1 MKRILLLVV
10 VMTLYGSFYPW
21 QFQARDLPVS
31 PIRILL
37 HSWPAVFDRF
47 VGRDTVVNLVLYV
60 PFGVFCFLSMNESQS
75 RVLRSMMTVLA
86 AALLS
91 ASIEMAQLFDDS
103 RLCSLLDVA
112 CNTAGAGIGILLA
125 GTFPRAISE
134 VVHEA
139 EAVGAFRLSG
149 VIALLYLWAGYQLFP
164 GFPEL
169 SQTALRSKLAL
180 FLSGGTWPVRAFFES
195 LAGWLAISAL
205 LDYWGG
211 PRRVGRMLA
220 TALLAIPLKLFIA
233 HRTMTG
239 SEVAGALLAIGLWMI
254 FRRLAQPMLAAGL
267 LAVAALVAAG
277 LAPFRLTAVPQPFTW
292 VPFLPMLESPWEPAF
307 QILLQKSFLYGAAV
321 WLLNENGRGWMISSL
336 MVAAPLAIV
345 EGIQVF
351 LPGRTPE
358 VTDPLLAFILGLS
371 LMLLER
377 HAQRNPGIRAA
388 GRPGALRL
396 ENR

>member
-21 QFQARDLPVS
+21 QFHARDLPAS
-31 PIRILL
+31 PIWILL
-37 HSWPAVFDRF
+37 HCWPAVFDRF
-47 VGRDTVVNLVLYV
+47 AGRDAVVNLVLYV
-60 PFGVFCFLSMNESQS
+60 PFGVFCFLSMNESRS
-75 RVLRSMMTVLA
+75 RVLRSTVTVLA

-91 ASIEMAQLFDDS
+91 ASIEMAQLFDVS
-103 RLCSLLDVA
+103 RVCSVFDVA

-125 GTFPRAISE
+125 GTFPSAISE

-169 SQTALRSKLAL
+169 SQSALRSKVAL
-180 FLSGGTWPVRAFFES
+180 FLGGATWPVRDFFES

-205 LDYWGG
+205 LEYRVG
-211 PRRVGRMLA
+211 RQRVGRMLA
-220 TALLAIPLKLFIA
+220 IALLAIPLKLFIE

-239 SEVAGALLAIGLWMI
+239 SEVAGALLAIGLWVI

-267 LAVAALVAAG
+267 LVVAALVAAG
-277 LAPFRLTAVPQPFTW
+277 LVPFRLTTGPQPFTW
-292 VPFLPMLESPWEPAF
+292 VPFLPMLQAPWEPAF

-351 LPGRTPE
+351 LPGRTAE

-377 HAQRNPGIRAA
+377 HAQGNPGIPVAERA
-388 GRPGALRL
+388 GALRL

>member
-1 MKRILLLVV
+1 M
-10 VMTLYGSFYPW
+10 
-21 QFQARDLPVS
+21 
-31 PIRILL
+31 
-37 HSWPAVFDRF
+37 
-47 VGRDTVVNLVLYV
+47 
-60 PFGVFCFLSMNESQS
+60 
-75 RVLRSMMTVLA
+75 
-86 AALLS
+86 
-91 ASIEMAQLFDDS
+91 
-103 RLCSLLDVA
+103 
-112 CNTAGAGIGILLA
+112 
-125 GTFPRAISE
+125 
-134 VVHEA
+134 
-139 EAVGAFRLSG
+139 
-149 VIALLYLWAGYQLFP
+149 
-164 GFPEL
+164 
-169 SQTALRSKLAL
+169 
-180 FLSGGTWPVRAFFES
+180 
-195 LAGWLAISAL
+195 LAI
-205 LDYWGG
+205 
-211 PRRVGRMLA
+211 
-220 TALLAIPLKLFIA
+220 ALLAIPLKLFIA

-254 FRRLAQPMLAAGL
+254 FRRLAHPMLAAGL

-277 LAPFRLTAVPQPFTW
+277 LSPFRLTAGPQPFTW
-292 VPFLPMLESPWEPAF
+292 VPFLPMLESSWEPAF

-358 VTDPLLAFILGLS
+358 VTDPLLALILGLS